1 MGVVIHGHIFTL
13 IAVYHSR
20 CLVIDISVYRC
31 SGYVAHLDGIHSK
44 IVNNLC
50 TIDRSTQSSGI
61 NDIQEEFTSG

>member
-1 MGVVIHGHIFTL
+1 MGVVIHGHIFTT
-13 IAVYHSR
+13 ITVYHSR
-20 CLVIDISVYRC
+20 SIVIDTSVFRC

-61 NDIQEEFTSG
+61 NDIQGELTSG